1 MSDIIKTQ
9 QMKFIKF
16 IFGPGERVMTK
27 LSYRQRFVFLI
38 SLFTL
43 AIGITLLFISWK
55 DFPRIL
61 LVVLAGLYVFF
72 IYFSISFYRGF
83 ARILG
88 MLNETTEHMI
98 KVGFLGTLQT
108 LSETTN
114 AIKKA
119 GGSESELL
127 DSQDELGMM
136 VTLFNKIATA
146 LTTTNKKFVENESI
160 LKAKVLEVEKNK
172 KETLEAL
179 ENMLATKAKEEA
191 ILESTDEGIY
201 GLDLSG
207 LCLFVNNAGAKT
219 LGYTKDEMLGKNIH
233 ELIHFKH
240 EDGSPYPE
248 GECPITR
255 TKDTGVGVRIN
266 TDIFF
271 RKDGTYF
278 PALYSSH
285 PLRENGETVGV
296 VVAFSDITHEKQVD
310 RAKTEFVS
318 LASHQ
323 LRTPLTAISW
333 YIEMLLAGDAG
344 KLTKE
349 QKDYLYEVYK
359 GNNRMI
365 ELVNALLNVSRIDLG
380 TISMDPV
387 PTDVR
392 EIADSLLTE
401 LTPQWHLKKMN
412 IIKSYDPALPLINVD
427 PKLIRI
433 VFQNLLTN
441 AIKYTPEKGT
451 ITFSITKDTRN
462 IKIVVA
468 DSGYG
473 IPKDS
478 QSRIFGKLYRA
489 DNIRDKETDGNGLG
503 LYIVK
508 SIIENSGGKITFKS
522 VENKGTTFTITL
534 PLSGMRKKEGLKDL
548 K

>member
-1 MSDIIKTQ
+1 MYRMNT
-9 QMKFIKF
+9 FISF
-16 IFGPGERVMTK
+16 IFKPAENLMTR
-27 LSYRQRFVFLI
+27 LQYRQKF
-38 SLFTL
+38 SLM
-43 AIGITLLFISWK
+43 GLLFSLTVGATIVFVMYSATY
-55 DFPRIL
+55 PIL
-61 LVVLAGLYVFF
+61 VFVVLGLYLIFF
-72 IYFSISFYRGF
+72 YFLVGFYRSF
-83 ARILG
+83 LKILD
-88 MLNETTEHMI
+88 MLSDTTEHMI
-98 KVGFLGTLQT
+98 KVGFLGTLQ
-108 LSETTN
+108 SISQTTE
-114 AIKKA
+114 KLMSA
-119 GGSESELL
+119 GEKERELL
-127 DSQDELGMM
+127 ASKDELGMM

-146 LTTTNKKFVENESI
+146 LTTTNAKFVENEAI
-160 LKAKVLEVEKNK
+160 LKAKVLEVEKGK

-179 ENMLATKAKEEA
+179 EDMLATKAKEEA

-201 GLDLSG
+201 GLDLNG
-207 LCLFVNNAGAKT
+207 LCLFVNNAAAKT
-219 LGYTKDEMLGKNIH
+219 LGYTKEEMLGKNIH

-240 EDGSPYPE
+240 EDGSPYLE
-248 GECPITR
+248 GDCPITR

-278 PALYSSH
+278 PVLYSSH
-285 PLRENGETVGV
+285 PLRENDETVGV

-344 KLTKE
+344 TLTKE

-412 IIKSYDPALPLINVD
+412 IIKSYDPALPLVNVD

-462 IKIVVA
+462 IKIIVA

>member
-1 MSDIIKTQ
+1 MNT
-9 QMKFIKF
+9 FISF
-16 IFGPGERVMTK
+16 IFKPAENLMTR
-27 LSYRQRFVFLI
+27 LQYRQKF
-38 SLFTL
+38 SLM
-43 AIGITLLFISWK
+43 GLLFSLTVGATIVFVMYSTVYPVLV
-55 DFPRIL
+55 FAVLGLYLIFFYL
-61 LVVLAGLYVFF
+61 LVG
-72 IYFSISFYRGF
+72 FYRSF
-83 ARILG
+83 LKILD
-88 MLNETTEHMI
+88 MLSDTTEHMI
-98 KVGFLGTLQT
+98 KVGFLGTLQ
-108 LSETTN
+108 SISQTTE
-114 AIKKA
+114 KLMSA
-119 GGSESELL
+119 GEKERELL
-127 DSQDELGMM
+127 ASQDELGMM

-146 LTTTNKKFVENESI
+146 LTTTNKKFVENEAI

-201 GLDLSG
+201 GLDLNG
-207 LCLFVNNAGAKT
+207 LCLFVNNAAAKT
-219 LGYTKDEMLGKNIH
+219 LGYTKEEMLGKNIH

-240 EDGSPYPE
+240 EDGSPYLE
-248 GECPITR
+248 VDCPITR

-278 PALYSSH
+278 PVLYSSH
-285 PLRENGETVGV
+285 PLRENDETVGV

-344 KLTKE
+344 VLTKE

-412 IIKSYDPALPLINVD
+412 IIKSYDPALPLVNVD

-462 IKIVVA
+462 IKIIVA

>member
-1 MSDIIKTQ
+1 MNT
-9 QMKFIKF
+9 FISF
-16 IFGPGERVMTK
+16 IFKPAENLMTR
-27 LSYRQRFVFLI
+27 LQYRQKF
-38 SLFTL
+38 SLM
-43 AIGITLLFISWK
+43 GLLFSLTVGATIVFVMYSTVYPVLV
-55 DFPRIL
+55 FAVLGLYLIFFYL
-61 LVVLAGLYVFF
+61 LVG
-72 IYFSISFYRGF
+72 FYRSF
-83 ARILG
+83 LKILD
-88 MLNETTEHMI
+88 MLSDTTEHMI
-98 KVGFLGTLQT
+98 KVGFLGTLQ
-108 LSETTN
+108 SISQTTE
-114 AIKKA
+114 KLMSA
-119 GGSESELL
+119 GEKERELL
-127 DSQDELGMM
+127 ASKDELGVM

-146 LTTTNKKFVENESI
+146 LTTTNSKFVENEAI
-160 LKAKVLEVEKNK
+160 LKAKVLEVEKGK

-179 ENMLATKAKEEA
+179 EDMLATKAKEEA

-201 GLDLSG
+201 GLDLNG
-207 LCLFVNNAGAKT
+207 LCLFVNNAAAKT
-219 LGYTKDEMLGKNIH
+219 LGYTKEEMLGKNIH

-240 EDGSPYPE
+240 EDGSPYLE
-248 GECPITR
+248 ADCPITR

-412 IIKSYDPALPLINVD
+412 IIKSYDPALPLVNVD

-462 IKIVVA
+462 IKIIVA

>member
-1 MSDIIKTQ
+1 MNT
-9 QMKFIKF
+9 FISF
-16 IFGPGERVMTK
+16 IFKPAEDLMTR
-27 LSYRQRFVFLI
+27 LQYRQKF
-38 SLFTL
+38 SLM
-43 AIGITLLFISWK
+43 GLLFSLTVGSTIIFVMYSAVYPALV
-55 DFPRIL
+55 FIVLGLYIVFFYL
-61 LVVLAGLYVFF
+61 LVG
-72 IYFSISFYRGF
+72 FYRSF
-83 ARILG
+83 LKILD
-88 MLNETTEHMI
+88 MLSDTTEHMI
-98 KVGFLGTLQT
+98 KVGFLGTLQ
-108 LSETTN
+108 SISQTTE
-114 AIKKA
+114 KLMSA
-119 GGSESELL
+119 GEKERELL
-127 DSQDELGMM
+127 ASKDELGMM

-146 LTTTNKKFVENESI
+146 LTTTNSKFVENEAI
-160 LKAKVLEVEKNK
+160 LKAKVLEVEKGK

-179 ENMLATKAKEEA
+179 EDMLATKAKEEA

-201 GLDLSG
+201 GLDLNG
-207 LCLFVNNAGAKT
+207 LCLFVNNAAAKT
-219 LGYTKDEMLGKNIH
+219 LGYTKEEMLGKNIH

-240 EDGSPYPE
+240 EDGSPYLE
-248 GECPITR
+248 EDCPITR

-285 PLRENGETVGV
+285 PLRENSETVGV

-412 IIKSYDPALPLINVD
+412 IVKSYDPALPLINVD

-451 ITFSITKDTRN
+451 ITFSINKDTRN

-508 SIIENSGGKITFKS
+508 SIIENSGGKISFKS